1 MNHFIAIMANNSV
14 TSLISYM
21 ITAVIILALV
31 MYYAIS
37 RYRHLLS
44 KDYSQY
50 LNHQRQTITKK
61 FAISGPNNDAL
72 LQQIF
77 ALQVLQHVSWIY
89 LWCFLAALQLMPHN
103 ALDTLLALFLTCWL
117 LAMFVRKLAW
127 PTVINPERQL
137 KPLPIICGLILELAA
152 YVCLIWSLVGAL
164 GAITVIIHMI

>member
-1 MNHFIAIMANNSV
+1 MSHFIAIMANNSV

-31 MYYAIS
+31 MYYAIP

-61 FAISGPNNDAL
+61 FAISGPNSDVL
-72 LQQIF
+72 IKQIF
-77 ALQVLQHVSWIY
+77 ALQVLKHVSWIY

-117 LAMFVRKLAW
+117 LAMFVRKLTW
-127 PTVINPERQL
+127 PTVINPKRQL

-152 YVCLIWSLVGAL
+152 YVCLILSLVGAL
-164 GAITVIIHMI
+164 GAIIIIIHMI